1 MKPQPPKALSTA
13 QYRYLAS
20 SLFVT
25 GAVTLVL
32 EIVGTRVISPYYG
45 SSLYCWSALI
55 TVTLV
60 SLAAGY
66 SLGGR
71 YADRSPTLTQFSR
84 LTCFAG
90 AACAFVPL
98 LRSPVLKTT
107 AGLGIQ
113 LGALTSATILI
124 APTLILLSTL
134 GPLAI
139 RLTTLGLESMGR
151 RVGDVYTVST
161 LGSVTGAVLAG
172 FVLIPHFAIS
182 HILFGLSV
190 LLLLIGAVGLWLSAQ
205 RLPLAPL
212 VAATAIG
219 CWGFWPRVVP
229 RTNLLVNTESAY
241 GQIKVIDYDT
251 DPKDVKRYLLVN
263 GTSQSV
269 ARADGESDSQYMH
282 GVEWA
287 ALLRPQTRRALVIGL
302 GAGLLP
308 AALERVY
315 GLTTDAVDIDPEI
328 LRMAKEYFAYRPRG
342 EAVVEDGRTYLERA
356 APGRYGLI
364 FLDAFGTESPPY
376 HLFTREAFE
385 TFRSRLEPGG
395 ILSVNLVSIVNAK
408 GDGAYLAAYKT
419 LSSVFPQVRAFI
431 ASDTFE
437 DIGNVLFFC
446 SDVPLDGAVALGKVR
461 EIVRKDITGML
472 ARELHPTEEQ
482 LRGALLLTDDHAPIE
497 FLLAETAG
505 RWRVNLQKQVS
516 ELLLY

>member
-1 MKPQPPKALSTA
+1 MRPQPPKALSTV
-13 QYRYLAS
+13 QYRYLAV
-20 SLFVT
+20 SLFLT

-32 EIVGTRVISPYYG
+32 EIVGTRVISPFYG

-55 TVTLV
+55 TVTLI

-71 YADRSPTLTQFSR
+71 YADRSPSLTQFAR
-84 LTCFAG
+84 LSCYAG
-90 AACAFVPL
+90 AACALVPL
-98 LRSPVLKTT
+98 LRNPVLKTT

-113 LGALTSATILI
+113 LGALTSATVLI

-172 FVLIPHFAIS
+172 FVLIPHLGIS
-182 HILFGLSV
+182 HILYGISV
-190 LLLLIGAVGLWLSAQ
+190 LLLLIGAVGLSLSTKS
-205 RLPLAPL
+205 LPLGPL
-212 VAATAIG
+212 VAATGLA
-219 CWGFWPRVVP
+219 CWGFWPKVVP
-229 RTNLLVNTESAY
+229 QTNLLVNTESAY

-282 GVEWA
+282 AAEWA
-287 ALLRPQTRRALVIGL
+287 ALLRPQAKRALVIGL

-308 AALERVY
+308 SALERVY
-315 GLTTDAVDIDPEI
+315 RLTTDAVDIDPEI
-328 LRMAKEYFAYRPRG
+328 LRMARTYFSYRPVG
-342 EAVVEDGRTYLERA
+342 EAAVEDGRTYLERQPA
-356 APGRYGLI
+356 GRYGII
-364 FLDAFGTESPPY
+364 FIDAFGTESPPY

-385 TFRSRLEPGG
+385 TVRGRLEPGG
-395 ILSVNLVSIVNAK
+395 ILAVNLVSVVK
-408 GDGAYLAAYKT
+408 GSGDGAYLAAYKT
-419 LSSVFPQVRAFI
+419 LSSVFPKVRAFI
-431 ASDTFE
+431 ASDTYD

-446 SDVPLDGAVALGKVR
+446 SEGALDEGTTRGKER
-461 EIVRKDITGML
+461 EVIAKDIAGML
-472 ARELHPTEEQ
+472 SRELHPTDAQ
-482 LRGALLLTDDHAPIE
+482 LSGAVLLTDDHAPIE

-516 ELLLY
+516 DLLLY